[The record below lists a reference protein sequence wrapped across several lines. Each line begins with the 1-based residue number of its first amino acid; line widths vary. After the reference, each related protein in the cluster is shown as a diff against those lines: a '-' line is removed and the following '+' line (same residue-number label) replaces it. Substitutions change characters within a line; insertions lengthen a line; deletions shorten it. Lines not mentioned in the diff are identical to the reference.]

1 MMVEALLEK
10 LESEFIACHKQA
22 DIYTKSRNELYKI
35 GDYKAGLWCDLQRA
49 KLEDEAA
56 QIRKII
62 NEIEKRVS

>member
-1 MMVEALLEK
+1 MTVEELLVR
-10 LESEFIACHKQA
+10 LESEFVAHHKQA
-22 DIYTKSRNELYKI
+22 DCYTKSRNELYKI

-49 KLEDEAA
+49 KAEDEAA